1 LKKLLLPV
9 RGMTCESCARSV
21 ESILKSK
28 GIKDVKVD
36 FSSGRA
42 LVYLEEPESLLSAI
56 KELKSFGYS
65 ISYGEVVVRFQD
77 IGQEELKKLVE
88 DLLKVEGVIGVEVEN
103 ISRRLFIKFSPLQ
116 VSEGKIIKLIKDSG
130 FPYEIEGESSKGREI
145 SLFHRFLIGFVPTLL
160 VLLGHHFHLKPFDN
174 HILQGILA
182 SFVVLF
188 VGYPIIKSG
197 IGGFLKFSPNMNSLI
212 TLGSLSA
219 LISMNFEPAS
229 VIILLV
235 LLGKSVEERM
245 RERVYKELGS
255 LIEGIPRFANVLR
268 DGEVVKLY
276 AEEISEGD
284 VVVVKSGERIPVD
297 GRVLRG
303 EGEVSMAVLTGE
315 FEGVKVS
322 EGERVFAGSVLIS
335 GYLEVVAEKVGED
348 TFVGNLKKAVLS
360 AQEEKGKIQTL
371 ADKISARFTWG
382 VLIFAILTLI
392 FWGFMGNFARGL
404 YSAISVMVIACPCAL
419 GIATPLAI
427 AVGISRA
434 IKRGIVI
441 KHPQALENAKDI
453 KVVCF
458 DKTGTL
464 TEGKPYVVKF
474 EGESWILPYISSLAE
489 KSSHPYSKAIY
500 KFVGSSP
507 YKVENFREIVGL
519 GIEGDVDGKRV
530 KIEKGEGWIRGVV
543 DGVEGKFFVED
554 EIKGSAFKVVESLKG
569 MGLKVF
575 IMSGDNEEN
584 TKRVAEK
591 LKVEYF
597 ANLSPYGKV
606 EKVREL
612 REKFGKVAFVGDGI
626 NDAPVLSESDMGI
639 AVGRATDLAILSGD
653 IIIVRGD
660 IELVPEIIKIARK
673 TRSRILQN
681 LLWAFLY
688 NSLLIPT
695 AMTGFIPPELSAFAM
710 GMSSITVVLNSIR

>member
-1 LKKLLLPV
+1 
-9 RGMTCESCARSV
+9 MTCESCARSV

-28 GIKDVKVD
+28 GIKEVKVD

-56 KELKSFGYS
+56 KELKGFGYS

-77 IGQEELKKLVE
+77 IGQEEIKKLME

-116 VSEGKIIKLIKDSG
+116 VSEGKII
-130 FPYEIEGESSKGREI
+130 
-145 SLFHRFLIGFVPTLL
+145 RFLIGFVPTLL

-182 SFVVLF
+182 SFVVF
-188 VGYPIIKSG
+188 FAGYPIIKSG

-268 DGEVVKLY
+268 DGGVVKLY
-276 AEEISEGD
+276 TEEISEGD

-382 VLIFAILTLI
+382 VLLFAILTLI
-392 FWGFMGNFARGL
+392 FWGL

-441 KHPQALENAKDI
+441 KHPHALENAKDI

-530 KIEKGEGWIRGVV
+530 RIEKGEGWIRGVV

-554 EIKGSAFKVVESLKG
+554 EIKESAFKVVESLKG

-575 IMSGDNEEN
+575 IISGDNEGN

-597 ANLSPYGKV
+597 ANLSPYRKV

-612 REKFGKVAFVGDGI
+612 RERFGKVAFVGDEI

-660 IELVPEIIKIARK
+660 TELVPEIIRIARK

-681 LLWAFLY
+681 LFWAFLY
-688 NSLLIPT
+688 NSLLIPI